1 MGSGGSGQIHG
12 FWAAPNPP
20 SRPSYKHCSIFSG
33 DHLSL
38 CMYSL
43 WDGESLELPFGE
55 GHRVL
60 GGPFSSTSGKD
71 RGRRL

>member
-1 MGSGGSGQIHG
+1 MGSGL
-12 FWAAPNPP
+12 
-20 SRPSYKHCSIFSG
+20 RPALHLGLLINTSIFSG

-43 WDGESLELPFGE
+43 WDGESLELPLGE

-60 GGPFSSTSGKD
+60 GRPFSSTSRKD